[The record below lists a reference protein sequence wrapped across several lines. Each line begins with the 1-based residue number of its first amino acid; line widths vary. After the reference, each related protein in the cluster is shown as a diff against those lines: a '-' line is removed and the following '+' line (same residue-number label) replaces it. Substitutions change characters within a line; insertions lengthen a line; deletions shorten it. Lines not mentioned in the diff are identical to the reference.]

1 MKRILYIIIG
11 IALSTAVWA
20 QDTEGEEQQTFTV
33 VDALQQTP
41 SLSVFNRLVEAC
53 NLRAELSKVR
63 DEVYEEMYMTGQ
75 IQDLPYHPSE
85 GSVGYLPEHR
95 YYGYTVFAETD
106 DFWQQTLGKPAAGIT
121 VSDVE
126 MWVAKQ
132 RQTLRDFVRYHIL
145 PRRLSP
151 DKLVIHYNEK
161 GYDYRTSMN
170 FTIPTY
176 EVYETLGGGQ
186 LLKLYQCGPA
196 FSLDGSSDIFL
207 NRTPVLDDGMHGD
220 LHEVSVTPATEGI
233 RLIDSLSISVRNGYI
248 YPINKP
254 LIYTDEVRR
263 EVFGGRIRYDFAGL
277 FPELMNNGIRP
288 DRIGNQRSKHI
299 GLPANSAYQYCEGL
313 DIQDG
318 TYFYYL
324 SGFGNYWY
332 NWQGDEF
339 NITGFADFTVQLPPV
354 PTDGEYELRIAVQ
367 SNSSARGICQF
378 YVGTDKS
385 HLRQAGL
392 PVDMRE
398 GGQYIRTSSGQM
410 PSTVGWEADDDDE
423 FYNRIVDLRLYE
435 AGYMKGP
442 ANCTPMGYGN
452 TLRNYD
458 STLRRIVWRGQVK
471 AGQPMYLRVRSIL
484 DDTSRQIYLDYMEW
498 CPKSVYA
505 NSDKPEDIW

>member
-1 MKRILYIIIG
+1 
-11 IALSTAVWA
+11 
-20 QDTEGEEQQTFTV
+20 
-33 VDALQQTP
+33 
-41 SLSVFNRLVEAC
+41 
-53 NLRAELSKVR
+53 
-63 DEVYEEMYMTGQ
+63 
-75 IQDLPYHPSE
+75 
-85 GSVGYLPEHR
+85 
-95 YYGYTVFAETD
+95 
-106 DFWQQTLGKPAAGIT
+106 
-121 VSDVE
+121 

-161 GYDYRTSMN
+161 GYNYRSSMN

-196 FSLDGSSDIFL
+196 FSLDGTQDIFL
-207 NRTPVLDDGMHGD
+207 NRTPVLDDGMYGD
-220 LHEVSVTPATEGI
+220 LHEVSTTPATEGI
-233 RLIDSLSISVRNGYI
+233 RLDASLGISVRNGYI

-288 DRIGNQRSKHI
+288 DRIGSPRSKSI
-299 GLPANSAYQYCEGL
+299 GLPNNNTYQYCEGL

-318 TYFYYL
+318 TNFYYL
-324 SGFGNYWY
+324 SGLGNNWN

-339 NITGFADFTVQLPPV
+339 NITGFADFTIQLPPV
-354 PTDGEYELRIAVQ
+354 PTDGEYELRIATQ
-367 SNSSARGICQF
+367 SSSNMRGICQF

-392 PVDMRE
+392 PIDMRE
-398 GGQYIRTSSGQM
+398 GGQYIHTSSGNS
-410 PSTVGWEADDDDE
+410 PSTVGWEADDYDDE

-442 ANCTPMGYGN
+442 ANYSFIPGGN
-452 TLRNYD
+452 NYARNNET
-458 STLRRIVWRGQVK
+458 TLRRIIWRGQVK
-471 AGQPMYLRVRSIL
+471 AGQPMYLRVQSIL
-484 DDTSRQIYLDYMEW
+484 DDTQKQIYLDYMEW

-505 NSDKPEDIW
+505 NPDKPEDIW